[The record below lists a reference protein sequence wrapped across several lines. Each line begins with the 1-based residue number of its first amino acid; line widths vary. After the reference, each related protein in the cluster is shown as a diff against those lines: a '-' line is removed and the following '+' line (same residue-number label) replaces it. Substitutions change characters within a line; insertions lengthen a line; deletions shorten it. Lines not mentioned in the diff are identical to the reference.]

1 MPSRKRSCEGK
12 NEAAAL
18 TAALSEY
25 PLCRWL
31 RLFGDG
37 YEVFD
42 LSGNVKHV
50 LLLFHG
56 GCVCV
61 CMCMCVCVCM

>member
-1 MPSRKRSCEGK
+1 MPSRKRSCEGN

-25 PLCRWL
+25 PLRRWL
-31 RLFGDG
+31 RLFDDG

-42 LSGNVKHV
+42 LFGNVKHV
-50 LLLFHG
+50 LLLFHS
-56 GCVCV
+56 V
-61 CMCMCVCVCM
+61 